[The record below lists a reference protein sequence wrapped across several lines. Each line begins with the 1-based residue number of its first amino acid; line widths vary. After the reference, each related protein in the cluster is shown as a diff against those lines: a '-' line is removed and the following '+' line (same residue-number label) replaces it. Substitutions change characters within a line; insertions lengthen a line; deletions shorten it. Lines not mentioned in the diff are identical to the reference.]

1 MSSWRDTLFVWRG
14 ELVVLGA
21 LLEEGEEDVG
31 SSSEK
36 GASYKWRGYWV
47 GVDAANAAACSMPRP
62 YRFGASEADGE
73 FVAALAGAP
82 IPCVEPILASS
93 SKYTL
98 DGDQWHDDDSHEI
111 VVSQHSDVDGA
122 RLVAASGYNEFGH
135 FVSVGSLEGGV
146 LCLARRYLEKR
157 DERCVMRA
165 QQVLNVAAASGAVGG
180 EAPWRTAAK
189 MMGAA
194 LQPRKRARGGASEQ
208 PATAGSGG
216 NEVKGRGRP
225 PKSAD
230 GRRQRERGEGG
241 TYK

>member
-1 MSSWRDTLFVWRG
+1 MKGTPLECRIAAHATRRAAGRCGRG
-14 ELVVLGA
+14 CLGFRQSQLVVH
-21 LLEEGEEDVG
+21 
-31 SSSEK
+31 
-36 GASYKWRGYWV
+36 
-47 GVDAANAAACSMPRP
+47 
-62 YRFGASEADGE
+62 
-73 FVAALAGAP
+73 
-82 IPCVEPILASS
+82 I
-93 SKYTL
+93 
-98 DGDQWHDDDSHEI
+98 
-111 VVSQHSDVDGA
+111 GA
-122 RLVAASGYNEFGH
+122 RLVAASGYNEFGR

-180 EAPWRTAAK
+180 EAPWRSAAK